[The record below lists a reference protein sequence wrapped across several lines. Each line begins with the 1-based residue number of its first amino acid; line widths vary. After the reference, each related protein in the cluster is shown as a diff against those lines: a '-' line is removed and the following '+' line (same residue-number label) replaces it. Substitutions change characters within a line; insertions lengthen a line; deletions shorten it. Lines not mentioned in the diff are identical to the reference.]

1 MADEYGQFVEWID
14 SQEDGDEIRKARA
27 LLAAWRQHAERGS
40 AERDAAIRL
49 DIRCERRLGQLPEMA
64 PKRPGP
70 SKIVTASHEPA
81 HAAERKALSRARALA
96 AIPQAVFEEKIAE
109 PKPSRVL
116 PAAFGRAIREL
127 RTRTGLSQEAL
138 AERAGLHRTYIGGI
152 EGGERNVSLVNI
164 GLLAD
169 CARGRPRDV
178 DGGHSSG
185 TSSFLRRP
193 L

>member
-96 AIPQAVFEEKIAE
+96 AILLSASASPTAVPNRAPRIRSSADA
-109 PKPSRVL
+109 S
-116 PAAFGRAIREL
+116 AAVVGPGRS
-127 RTRTGLSQEAL
+127 TGGRR
-138 AERAGLHRTYIGGI
+138 RAGSIP
-152 EGGERNVSLVNI
+152 
-164 GLLAD
+164 
-169 CARGRPRDV
+169 RPMAQA
-178 DGGHSSG
+178 GS
-185 TSSFLRRP
+185 
-193 L
+193 